1 MIKDNKIDAVVL
13 SSSLVS
19 LFSISKYILQKK
31 INLFVEKPMC
41 ISFNQAKELQML
53 SIINKV
59 NYMVGYMKIYDPCI
73 TKLKNLIIKKNLM
86 KNIVK
91 VEYFSF
97 GGGEI

>member
-1 MIKDNKIDAVVL
+1 
-13 SSSLVS
+13 
-19 LFSISKYILQKK
+19 
-31 INLFVEKPMC
+31 
-41 ISFNQAKELQML
+41 ML

-59 NYMVGYMKIYDPCI
+59 NWWDMKIYDPCI

-97 GGGEI
+97 GERAFKEKFIETKKFNITSQVNNKIKKKIILNL